1 MGRGGRLLGTPT
13 PQSWPGLTQMPDFK
27 SSFPVWRG
35 ATSLTEPGGGWDKV
49 LPEMEPTGLELI
61 KKLLVIDPE
70 KRISGE

>member
-1 MGRGGRLLGTPT
+1 
-13 PQSWPGLTQMPDFK
+13 MPDFK